1 MCVVA
6 ERRTETRRIYNR
18 KGEPQLMLISRESIG
33 SVVSAGG
40 ACLLLLLLGGP
51 IAERGQQRK
60 TSPAQKSWKRR
71 DLFVRSIVEH
81 GSAIR
86 SESPPKHSAL
96 FFLFFL
102 SPSLCCNT
110 GEEQQMES
118 NNTGHKQQ
126 H

>member
-1 MCVVA
+1 
-6 ERRTETRRIYNR
+6 
-18 KGEPQLMLISRESIG
+18 MLISRESIG

-40 ACLLLLLLGGP
+40 ACLLLLLLGAALYRG
-51 IAERGQQRK
+51 ER
-60 TSPAQKSWKRR
+60 PAKENKPSTKVLEEER

-86 SESPPKHSAL
+86 SESPPETFGS
-96 FFLFFL
+96 FFFFFCSFL